1 MFFTGTASQLL
12 KFKRN
17 NFNTVW
23 KLVAFCK
30 VVLLNPNVGML
41 PSNFKESIVSHYYE
55 GDQSTNYLILCVSV
69 FSHINTQKTW
79 AHKPQSLSDIKLL
92 VIWRVVS
99 LRGVLNLSQ
108 LTEYHPAPWNL
119 HSRKRKHER
128 SHLSYLCTIKCTA
141 QRGLQELLTSYC
153 LFLYQIRVLIHTKG

>member
-41 PSNFKESIVSHYYE
+41 PSNFKESTVSHYYE
-55 GDQSTNYLILCVSV
+55 GDQSTNYVILCVSV
-69 FSHINTQKTW
+69 FSQSM
-79 AHKPQSLSDIKLL
+79 HKKHELTNPNLL
-92 VIWRVVS
+92 VIS
-99 LRGVLNLSQ
+99 S
-108 LTEYHPAPWNL
+108 
-119 HSRKRKHER
+119 
-128 SHLSYLCTIKCTA
+128 
-141 QRGLQELLTSYC
+141 
-153 LFLYQIRVLIHTKG
+153 F

>member
-1 MFFTGTASQLL
+1 MLACFQVILRKAQSAITTRWSEHQL
-12 KFKRN
+12 
-17 NFNTVW
+17 FNS
-23 KLVAFCK
+23 LCIGI
-30 VVLLNPNVGML
+30 L
-41 PSNFKESIVSHYYE
+41 SI
-55 GDQSTNYLILCVSV
+55 NA
-69 FSHINTQKTW
+69 QKTW

-108 LTEYHPAPWNL
+108 LTEYHPATWNL
-119 HSRKRKHER
+119 HSRKRKNKR

-153 LFLYQIRVLIHTKG
+153 LFLYQIRVLIHTKGQVILSVKKAPNSLWL